1 MEQYL
6 LHKHD
11 KDIDNGECES
21 IYMKTKTKK
30 IHARIYWGQGKSL
43 KEC

>member
-21 IYMKTKTKK
+21 IYMKTKK
-30 IHARIYWGQGKSL
+30 IHVRIYWGQGKSL

>member
-11 KDIDNGECES
+11 KDIDNGKCES
-21 IYMKTKTKK
+21 IYMKTKTNKK
-30 IHARIYWGQGKSL
+30 YMRVSTGA
-43 KEC
+43 KENL